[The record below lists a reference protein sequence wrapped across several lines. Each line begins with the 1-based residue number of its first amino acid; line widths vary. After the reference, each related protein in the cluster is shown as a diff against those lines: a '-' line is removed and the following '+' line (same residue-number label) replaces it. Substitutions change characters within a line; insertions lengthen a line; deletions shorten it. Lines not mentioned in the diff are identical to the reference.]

1 MKRTLVHTSLADITD
16 RRRLDHV
23 TDGEALDSL
32 VFGDA
37 SRAVRATNEV
47 DVATAVLV
55 AAVVSSLLG
64 LCRTN
69 EKDERSVEATFG
81 RPSSRVRLCHPTPP
95 RTTFPLSTT
104 KTHPQDSDGP
114 NVNINGILTMMG
126 RVS

>member
-1 MKRTLVHTSLADITD
+1 MKHTLVHTSLADITD

-32 VFGDA
+32 VLGDA

-64 LCRTN
+64 LHEGSAGREVSKLGRKLSQHALHPKCRLAIHPL
-69 EKDERSVEATFG
+69 RVEI
-81 RPSSRVRLCHPTPP
+81 RPFRQPKRIEGTLLGLRMT
-95 RTTFPLSTT
+95 RTGCSPW
-104 KTHPQDSDGP
+104 
-114 NVNINGILTMMG
+114 
-126 RVS
+126 